1 MKFTKTEQ
9 LEEALFSYTDSPDSP
24 EKAQLKKY
32 LENLEFYIN
41 KENYPLVD
49 KTLGQMIAYRQSM
62 ATNESLIESL
72 SENAKELILDECGY
86 NLQFGG
92 SEDDLLEDILDILT
106 YHKETFDKDEVISY
120 MNKCLSGEIKKPQ
133 SAVTV
138 TVDLDSK
145 FSTHKLEDIDPKYC
159 TTVGELV
166 EYLDTQFDDDSL
178 VIFTDYSNTSFTP
191 VNGGAFRQVDNIYA
205 KDFTESLILDES
217 QEN

>member
-1 MKFTKTEQ
+1 MKFTKNEQ
-9 LEEALFSYTDSPDSP
+9 FTEALFSRELFADSA
-24 EKAQLKKY
+24 EKTQLKKY
-32 LENLEFYIN
+32 LENLEFYIDR
-41 KENYPLVD
+41 ENYPLVD
-49 KTLGQMIAYRQSM
+49 KTLGQMIAFRQSM

-92 SEDDLLEDILDILT
+92 SEDDLLEDILDLLA
-106 YHKETFDKDEVISY
+106 YHKETFNKDEVISY

-145 FSTHKLEDIDPKYC
+145 FSTHKIEDIEPKYC

-166 EYLDTQFDDDSL
+166 EYLDTQFDDESL
-178 VIFTDYSNTSFTP
+178 VIFTDYNNNTFTP

-205 KDFTESLILDES
+205 KEFTESLTLEES
-217 QEN
+217 E

>member
-1 MKFTKTEQ
+1 MKFTKNEQ
-9 LEEALFSYTDSPDSP
+9 FTEALFSRELFADSA
-24 EKAQLKKY
+24 EKTQLKKY
-32 LENLEFYIN
+32 LENLEFYIDR
-41 KENYPLVD
+41 ENYPLVD
-49 KTLGQMIAYRQSM
+49 KTLGQMIAFRQSM

-92 SEDDLLEDILDILT
+92 SEDDLLEDILDLLA
-106 YHKETFDKDEVISY
+106 YHKETFNKDEVISY

-145 FSTHKLEDIDPKYC
+145 FSTHKIEDIEPKYC

-166 EYLDTQFDDDSL
+166 EYLDTQFDDESL
-178 VIFTDYSNTSFTP
+178 VIFTDYNNSTFTP

-205 KDFTESLILDES
+205 KEFTESLTLEES
-217 QEN
+217 E

>member
-1 MKFTKTEQ
+1 MKFTKNEQ
-9 LEEALFSYTDSPDSP
+9 FTEALFSRELFADSA
-24 EKAQLKKY
+24 EKTQLKKY
-32 LENLEFYIN
+32 LENLEFYIDR
-41 KENYPLVD
+41 ENYPLVD
-49 KTLGQMIAYRQSM
+49 KTLGQMIAFRQSM

-92 SEDDLLEDILDILT
+92 SEDDLLEDILDLLA
-106 YHKETFDKDEVISY
+106 YHKETFNKDEVISY

-145 FSTHKLEDIDPKYC
+145 FSTHKIEDIEPKYC

-166 EYLDTQFDDDSL
+166 EYWKNLNK
-178 VIFTDYSNTSFTP
+178 FTFT
-191 VNGGAFRQVDNIYA
+191 
-205 KDFTESLILDES
+205 K
-217 QEN
+217 